1 MYQLTYDRVSP
12 LSRPMIFPP
21 SLGLVRKSLFGQEFP
36 GRGAFFA
43 ANFLVGDIQTGIMPL
58 LAVYLLLSEHWKA
71 VAVGEVLAF
80 GGLVTLIAQPIAGS
94 MADQIVSK
102 RAFFLVLVSLFAA
115 GCFLICGPNPSFG
128 RILLSQALVGVAQA
142 GIVPVLSSVA
152 MGLVGNGRFASV
164 MGKAQGTTHAG
175 SVFGAAAAIFLTS
188 QSLSVSIFAFY
199 GISALAA
206 GLVLL
211 GVPGHK
217 IDPLRA
223 REAEGVDRICSIRQL
238 FTPSLIFFLSLLF
251 LFFIA
256 NTAMLPLAGEK
267 LSGISSLSS
276 GRVMGILV
284 LATQGVMIPFSLLA
298 PSIIRRLGSRFL
310 LSAFFILLFLR
321 GGILFMATSMEGILL
336 GQILDG
342 MVMGVLSVLLPVLV
356 SEFGKGTGR
365 FNLLQGIA
373 GMVVSAGG
381 SVSQLL
387 SGESMKFWGRDK
399 TFLLLGGLSLGIW
412 ILHLVGN
419 RFGGFAKKGKS
430 EG

>member
-1 MYQLTYDRVSP
+1 MILSPFLDLTK
-12 LSRPMIFPP
+12 
-21 SLGLVRKSLFGQEFP
+21 KSLFGRDFP
-36 GRGAFFA
+36 GRGPFFS

-80 GGLVTLIAQPIAGS
+80 GGLVTLIAQPIAGI
-94 MADQIVSK
+94 MADQIVAK
-102 RAFFLVLVSLFAA
+102 KTFFLVLVSLFAA
-115 GCFLICGPNPSFG
+115 GCFLICGSNPSFG
-128 RILLSQALVGVAQA
+128 RILFSQALIGVAQA

-175 SVFGAAAAIFLTS
+175 SVFGAVAVLFLTS
-188 QSLSVSIFAFY
+188 QFLSVNIFVFY

-211 GVPGHK
+211 GVPGDK

-223 REAEGVDRICSIRQL
+223 REAEGVDRVCSIRQL
-238 FTPSLIFFLSLLF
+238 FTPSLIFFLSLIF

-284 LATQGVMIPFSLLA
+284 LTTQGVMIPFSLLA
-298 PSIIRRLGSRFL
+298 PSIIRRFGSRIL
-310 LSAFFILLFLR
+310 LSAFCVLLSLR
-321 GGILFMATSMEGILL
+321 GGILFMATSMGGILL
-336 GQILDG
+336 GQVLDG
-342 MVMGVLSVLLPVLV
+342 MVTGVLSVLLPVLV
-356 SEFGKGTGR
+356 SEFGRGTGR
-365 FNLLQGIA
+365 FNLLQGIS
-373 GMVVSAGG
+373 GTVVSAGG

-387 SGESMKFWGRDK
+387 SGESVGLWGRDR

-412 ILHLVGN
+412 IFHLAGN
-419 RFGGFAKKGKS
+419 RFGGFAKK
-430 EG
+430 EAE

>member
-1 MYQLTYDRVSP
+1 
-12 LSRPMIFPP
+12 MIFSP
-21 SLGLVRKSLFGQEFP
+21 SLALVKKSLFGREFP

-71 VAVGEVLAF
+71 VAVGESLAF
-80 GGLVTLIAQPIAGS
+80 GGLVTLLAQPIAGS

-115 GCFLICGPNPSFG
+115 GCFLLCGSHPSFG
-128 RILLSQALVGVAQA
+128 LILLSQALIGVAQA

-152 MGLVGNGRFASV
+152 MGLVGNVRFPGV
-164 MGKAQGTTHAG
+164 LGKAQGITHAG
-175 SVFGAAAAIFLTS
+175 SVFGAAAVIFLTS
-188 QSLSVSIFAFY
+188 QSFSVNVFVFY

-206 GLVLL
+206 GFILL
-211 GVPGHK
+211 GVPGRK

-223 REAEGVDRICSIRQL
+223 REAEGAEGISSIRQL
-238 FTPSLIFFLSLLF
+238 FTPALIFFLSLLF
-251 LFFIA
+251 LFFVA

-267 LSGISSLSS
+267 LSGISSLSP

-298 PSIIRRLGSRFL
+298 PSIIRRFGSRFL
-310 LSAFFILLFLR
+310 LSAFFMLLFLR
-321 GGILFMATSMEGILL
+321 GGILFMATSMGGIFL

-356 SEFGKGTGR
+356 AEFGRGTGR

-373 GMVVSAGG
+373 GTVVSAGG

-387 SGESMKFWGRDK
+387 SGESIKFWGRDK

-412 ILHLVGN
+412 ILHLAGN
-419 RFGGFAKKGKS
+419 QFRVFAKK
-430 EG
+430 EDE

>member
-1 MYQLTYDRVSP
+1 
-12 LSRPMIFPP
+12 
-21 SLGLVRKSLFGQEFP
+21 
-36 GRGAFFA
+36 
-43 ANFLVGDIQTGIMPL
+43 
-58 LAVYLLLSEHWKA
+58 
-71 VAVGEVLAF
+71 
-80 GGLVTLIAQPIAGS
+80 
-94 MADQIVSK
+94 
-102 RAFFLVLVSLFAA
+102 
-115 GCFLICGPNPSFG
+115 
-128 RILLSQALVGVAQA
+128 
-142 GIVPVLSSVA
+142 
-152 MGLVGNGRFASV
+152 MGLVGNKRFPNV

-175 SVFGAAAAIFLTS
+175 SVFGAVAVIFLTS
-188 QSLSVSIFAFY
+188 QSLSVNIFAFY

-211 GVPGHK
+211 GVPGDK

-223 REAEGVDRICSIRQL
+223 REAEGVDKIYSIRQL

-256 NTAMLPLAGEK
+256 NTAMLPLVGEK

-284 LATQGVMIPFSLLA
+284 LATQGVMIPFSLVA
-298 PSIIRRLGSRFL
+298 PSIIRRFGSRIL
-310 LSAFFILLFLR
+310 LSTFFVLLSLR
-321 GGILFMATSMEGILL
+321 GGVLFMATSMGGILL
-336 GQILDG
+336 GQVLDG
-342 MVMGVLSVLLPVLV
+342 IVMGILSVLLPVLV
-356 SEFGKGTGR
+356 SEFGRGSGR

-387 SGESMKFWGRDK
+387 SGESMELWGIDR

-419 RFGGFAKKGKS
+419 RFGGFAKK
-430 EG
+430 EAE